1 VGFGTF
7 KFRFIL
13 RKPPLFSTQISI
25 YSPVHMPLPDQSHL
39 LPYARRPDFKVARA
53 SDLSGKDR
61 RLFRFLEIVPGLLA
75 WLTIIGIIL
84 ASIYAPFFAAYFIIA
99 FSIFWVLKTI
109 FLSFH
114 VRHNWK
120 RLKHH
125 MELDWERLIQR
136 FSYDQY
142 YHLVV
147 FPFYKEPREVL
158 EGTLQG
164 LADSK
169 YDAQKL
175 IVVLAAEERAGE
187 DAKALAREMEQ
198 KFADKFGHFL
208 VTIHPDDTLGE
219 IAGKGSNTHFALHE
233 VRNKIIDPNQI
244 PYKNIIT
251 SIFDIDTVI
260 YPDYFNC
267 LIWHFMTVEDPY
279 KSAFQPVPLFTN
291 NLWEATALARVMSMS
306 STFWQMIMQ
315 ERPEKAA
322 TFSSHSVSFQA
333 LYEIGYGQAN
343 VVSEDSRIFWN
354 LLIANNGDFKVVSLS
369 YPIAMDATT
378 APTLWGTIKNI
389 YRQHRRWTYGVENW
403 CYLVYHFTKNKTIPL
418 KKRLAIAALQGEG
431 YWSLVT
437 NPIMLFIL
445 GWAPIFLG
453 TREFHET
460 VLSYE
465 LPIMVRNLLIV
476 AMLGLVVSSII
487 SLSLTPPRPDGHSR
501 FRYIVMTLQW
511 IMVPMTMIV
520 FSAIPGL
527 DAQTRLMFGRY
538 MGFWVTPKR
547 LK

>member
-1 VGFGTF
+1 M
-7 KFRFIL
+7 L
-13 RKPPLFSTQISI
+13 SNQDS
-25 YSPVHMPLPDQSHL
+25 QEHL
-39 LPYARRPDFKVARA
+39 LPYARRSDFKVARA
-53 SDLSGKDR
+53 TELTGKDR
-61 RLFRFLEIVPGLLA
+61 RFFRVLEIIPGLASWGAL
-75 WLTIIGIIL
+75 IGIVL
-84 ASIYAPFFAAYFIIA
+84 ASIYAPFVAAYFIIA
-99 FSIFWVLKTI
+99 FSIYWVLKTI
-109 FLSFH
+109 FLSVH

-125 MELDWERLIQR
+125 MDLDWEKLIHR
-136 FSYDQY
+136 FSYEKFH
-142 YHLVV
+142 HLVI
-147 FPFYKEPREVL
+147 FPFYNEPREVL
-158 EGTLQG
+158 EGTLEG
-164 LADSK
+164 LVKSK
-169 YDAQKL
+169 YDLKKL
-175 IVVLAAEERAGE
+175 IVVLAAEERAG
-187 DAKALAREMEQ
+187 DSAKEMAYDLER
-198 KFADKFGHFL
+198 KYADKFGHFL
-208 VTIHPDDTLGE
+208 VTIHPQDTIGE
-219 IAGKGSNTHFALHE
+219 IAGKGSNTHHALHQ
-233 VRNKIIDPNQI
+233 VREKVID
-244 PYKNIIT
+244 KNNISYRDVLT
-251 SIFDIDTVI
+251 SIFDVDTVI

-267 LIWHFMTVEDPY
+267 LIWHFMTTENPY

-291 NLWEATALARVMSMS
+291 NLWEATAVSRVMAMS

-333 LYEIGYGQAN
+333 LHEIGYGQAN

-354 LLIANNGDFKVVSLS
+354 LLIANNGNFDVVSLS

-378 APTLWGTIKNI
+378 APSLIGTIKNI

-403 CYLVYHFTKNKTIPL
+403 CYLVFHFSKNKAIPL
-418 KKRLAIAALQGEG
+418 KKRIAIGALQGEG

-476 AMLGLVVSSII
+476 AMLGLVVSSVI
-487 SLSLTPPRPDGHSR
+487 SLSLTPPRPSHHSR
-501 FRYIVMTLQW
+501 FKYVVMALQW
-511 IMVPMTMIV
+511 IMVPLTMIM
-520 FSAIPGL
+520 FSAVPGL

-547 LK
+547 VK

>member
-1 VGFGTF
+1 MSEDDT
-7 KFRFIL
+7 
-13 RKPPLFSTQISI
+13 S
-25 YSPVHMPLPDQSHL
+25 YL

-53 SDLSGKDR
+53 SELSGSDR
-61 RLFRFLEIVPGLLA
+61 RLYRFLEIAPGLSA
-75 WLTIIGIIL
+75 WITIVGIIL
-84 ASIYAPFFAAYFIIA
+84 ASMYAPFFAAYFIIA
-99 FSIFWVLKTI
+99 FSVFWVLKTI
-109 FLSFH
+109 FLSVH

-125 MELDWERLIQR
+125 MELDWGSLVQR
-136 FSYDQY
+136 FNYDKY
-142 YHLVV
+142 YHLVI

-169 YDAQKL
+169 YDLKKI

-187 DAKALAREMEQ
+187 EAKKLANEMEK
-198 KFADKFGHFL
+198 KFGQKFGHFL
-208 VTIHPDDTLGE
+208 VTIHPENIVGE
-219 IAGKGSNTHFALHE
+219 IAGKGSNTHFALHQ
-233 VRNKIIDPNQI
+233 VREKIIDANNI
-244 PYKNIIT
+244 PYKNILT

-267 LIWHFMTVEDPY
+267 LIWHFMTVENPY

-291 NLWEATALARVMSMS
+291 NLWEATALSRVMAMS

-354 LLIANNGDFKVVSLS
+354 LLLANDGKFEVVSLS

-378 APTLWGTIKNI
+378 APTLWGTVQNI

-403 CYLVYHFTKNKTIPL
+403 CYLIYHFTKNKAIPL
-418 KKRLAIAALQGEG
+418 KKRLAISAIQGEG

-465 LPIMVRNLLIV
+465 LPIMVRNLLVV
-476 AMLGLVVSSII
+476 AMLGLVVSSVI

-511 IMVPMTMIV
+511 IMVPMTMIF

-547 LK
+547 IK

>member
-1 VGFGTF
+1 MESED
-7 KFRFIL
+7 K
-13 RKPPLFSTQISI
+13 
-25 YSPVHMPLPDQSHL
+25 SHL
-39 LPYARRPDFKVARA
+39 LPYARRADFKVARA
-53 SDLSGKDR
+53 EELSGSDR
-61 RLFRFLEIVPGLLA
+61 RFFRFLEILPGFLA
-75 WLTIIGIIL
+75 WSTIAGIIL
-84 ASIYAPFFAAYFIIA
+84 ASMYAPFFAAYFIIA
-99 FSIFWVLKTI
+99 FSIYWVLKTI

-125 MELDWERLIQR
+125 MELDWSALVKR
-136 FSYDQY
+136 FDYDDFH
-142 YHLVV
+142 HLVI

-158 EGTLQG
+158 EGTFKG
-164 LADSK
+164 LAESNYDLSK
-169 YDAQKL
+169 M
-175 IVVLAAEERAGE
+175 IVVLAAEDRAGTE
-187 DAKALAREMEQ
+187 AIELARDIEKEYGHR
-198 KFADKFGHFL
+198 FGHFL
-208 VTIHPDDTLGE
+208 VTIHPADTVGE
-219 IAGKGSNTHFALHE
+219 IAGKGSNTHYALHQ
-233 VRNKIIDPNQI
+233 VKKLVIDKENI
-244 PYKNIIT
+244 PYKNILT

-267 LIWHFMTVEDPY
+267 LIWHFMTAENPY

-291 NLWEATALARVMSMS
+291 NLWEATALSRVMAMS

-315 ERPEKAA
+315 ERPERAA

-333 LYEIGYGQAN
+333 LYEIGYGQPN
-343 VVSEDSRIFWN
+343 VVSEDSRIYWN
-354 LLIANNGDFKVVSLS
+354 LLIANDGEFDVVSLS

-378 APTLWGTIKNI
+378 APTLWGTIQNI

-403 CYLVYHFTKNKTIPL
+403 VYLIYHFTKNKAIPL
-418 KKRLAIAALQGEG
+418 KKRWVIGALQGEG

-547 LK
+547 IK

>member
-1 VGFGTF
+1 MFMFLSG
-7 KFRFIL
+7 
-13 RKPPLFSTQISI
+13 
-25 YSPVHMPLPDQSHL
+25 QSHL
-39 LPYARRPDFKVARA
+39 LPYAQRSDFKVARA
-53 SDLSGKDR
+53 TELTGRDR
-61 RLFRFLEIVPGLLA
+61 YFYRFLEIVPGVTA
-75 WLTIIGIIL
+75 WSALVGIIL

-99 FSIFWVLKTI
+99 FSIYWVLKTI
-109 FLSFH
+109 FLSYH
-114 VRHNWK
+114 VRYNWR

-125 MELDWERLIQR
+125 MGLDWQQLVSR
-136 FSYDQY
+136 FNHDHL
-142 YHLVV
+142 YHLAI

-164 LADSK
+164 LLDSK
-169 YDAQKL
+169 YDLQKL
-175 IVVLAAEERAGE
+175 IVVLAAEKRAGKE
-187 DAKALAREMEQ
+187 AEQLALEMEK
-198 KFADKFGHFL
+198 KFGHKFGHFL
-208 VTIHPDDTLGE
+208 VTVHPDDIKGE

-233 VRNKIIDPNQI
+233 VKKNIIDKNQI
-244 PYKNIIT
+244 PYKNILT

-267 LIWHFMTVEDPY
+267 LVWHFMTVENPY

-291 NLWEATALARVMSMS
+291 NLWEATALSRVMAMS

-333 LYEIGYGQAN
+333 LYEIGYGQPN

-354 LLIANNGDFKVVSLS
+354 LLVANNGNFEVVSLS

-378 APTLWGTIKNI
+378 APTMWGTIKNI

-403 CYLVYHFTKNKTIPL
+403 CYLIYHFTKNKEIPL
-418 KKRLAIAALQGEG
+418 KKRWAIGLLQGEG

-465 LPIMVRNLLIV
+465 LPIMVRNLLTV

-511 IMVPMTMIV
+511 IMVPMTMIF

-547 LK
+547 VK

>member
-1 VGFGTF
+1 MEVD
-7 KFRFIL
+7 K
-13 RKPPLFSTQISI
+13 
-25 YSPVHMPLPDQSHL
+25 SHL
-39 LPYARRPDFKVARA
+39 LPYAQRADFKVARA
-53 SDLSGKDR
+53 NELSGKDR
-61 RLFRFLEIVPGLLA
+61 RFFRFLEIVPGVAA
-75 WLTIIGIIL
+75 WGTIVGIIL
-84 ASIYAPFFAAYFIIA
+84 ASMYAPFYAAYFIIA
-99 FSIFWVLKTI
+99 FSIYWVLKTF
-109 FLSFH
+109 FLSVH
-114 VRHNWK
+114 VRYNWK

-125 MELDWERLIQR
+125 MELDWSQLVKR
-136 FSYDQY
+136 FKYEDK
-142 YHLVV
+142 YHLVI

-158 EGTLQG
+158 EGTLKG
-164 LADSK
+164 LKEAK
-169 YDAQKL
+169 YNKQKL

-187 DAKALAREMEQ
+187 EATQLAKEMEE
-198 KFADKFGHFL
+198 KFGADFGHFI
-208 VTIHPDDTLGE
+208 VTVHPDDIAGE
-219 IAGKGSNTHFALHE
+219 IAGKGSNTHYALHQ
-233 VRNKIIDPNQI
+233 VKQRVIDIENI
-244 PYKNIIT
+244 PHKDILV

-267 LIWHFMTVEDPY
+267 LVWHFMTAENPY

-291 NLWEATALARVMSMS
+291 NLWEATAVSRVMAMS

-315 ERPEKAA
+315 ERPDKAA

-333 LYEIGYGQAN
+333 LYEIGYGQPN
-343 VVSEDSRIFWN
+343 VVSEDSRIYWN
-354 LLIANNGDFKVVSLS
+354 LLVANNGQFDVVSLS

-378 APTLWGTIKNI
+378 APTFWGTLQNI

-403 CYLVYHFTKNKTIPL
+403 CYLIYHFTKNKAIPL
-418 KKRLAIAALQGEG
+418 RRRWSIALLQGEG

-453 TREFHET
+453 TREFHDT

-476 AMLGLVVSSII
+476 AMGGLVVSSVI

-501 FRYIVMTLQW
+501 FRYVVMTLQW
-511 IMVPMTMIV
+511 IMVPITMIV

-527 DAQTRLMFGRY
+527 DAQTRLMFGKY

-547 LK
+547 ER

>member
-1 VGFGTF
+1 MWFGGGIAVLQT
-7 KFRFIL
+7 
-13 RKPPLFSTQISI
+13 PLFSAQNAL
-25 YSPVHMPLPDQSHL
+25 YSPLIMSRDEQSHL
-39 LPYARRPDFKVARA
+39 LPYARRSDFKVARA
-53 SDLSGKDR
+53 TELTGKDR
-61 RLFRFLEIVPGLLA
+61 VFFRFLEIIPGFSA
-75 WLTIIGIIL
+75 WLTIVGIIL
-84 ASIYAPFFAAYFIIA
+84 ASMYAPFFAAYFIIA
-99 FSIFWVLKTI
+99 FSIYWVLKTI
-109 FLSFH
+109 FLSYH
-114 VRHNWK
+114 VRYNWK

-125 MELDWERLIQR
+125 MELDWQKLLQR
-136 FSYDQY
+136 FSYGHIYQ
-142 YHLVV
+142 LVI

-164 LADSK
+164 LVESK
-169 YDAQKL
+169 YDLSKL
-175 IVVLAAEERAGE
+175 IVVLAAEARAGE
-187 DAKALAREMEQ
+187 ESIALAYEMEK
-198 KFADKFGHFL
+198 KFGDKFGHFL
-208 VTIHPDDTLGE
+208 VTVHPSDIAGE
-219 IAGKGSNTHFALHE
+219 IAGKGSNTHYALHQVKE
-233 VRNKIIDPNQI
+233 KVIDANNI
-244 PYKNIIT
+244 PYRDILT

-267 LIWHFMTVEDPY
+267 LVWHFMTVENPY
-279 KSAFQPVPLFTN
+279 KSCFQPVPLFTN
-291 NLWEATALARVMSMS
+291 NLWEATALARVMAMS

-333 LYEIGYGQAN
+333 LYEIGYGQPN

-354 LLIANNGDFKVVSLS
+354 LLIANDGQFEVISLS

-378 APTLWGTIKNI
+378 APTFWGTIQNI

-403 CYLVYHFTKNKTIPL
+403 CYLIYHFTKNKAIPL
-418 KKRLAIAALQGEG
+418 KQRWAIGALQGEG

-465 LPIMVRNLLIV
+465 LPIMVRNLLIL
-476 AMLGLVVSSII
+476 AMGGLVVSSII
-487 SLSLTPPRPDGHSR
+487 ALSLTPPRPANHSR
-501 FRYIVMTLQW
+501 FKYVVMALQW
-511 IMVPMTMIV
+511 IMVPLTMIF

-527 DAQTRLMFGRY
+527 DAQTRLMFGKY

-547 LK
+547 EK

>member
-1 VGFGTF
+1 
-7 KFRFIL
+7 
-13 RKPPLFSTQISI
+13 
-25 YSPVHMPLPDQSHL
+25 MNDQSHL
-39 LPYARRPDFKVARA
+39 LPYARRSDFKVARA
-53 SDLSGKDR
+53 TELTGKDR
-61 RLFRFLEIVPGLLA
+61 RFYRFLEIVPGVTA
-75 WLTIIGIIL
+75 WSTIFGIVL

-99 FSIFWVLKTI
+99 FSIYWVLKTI
-109 FLSFH
+109 FLSYH

-120 RLKHH
+120 RLMHH
-125 MELDWERLIQR
+125 MELDWQNLVER
-136 FSYDQY
+136 FSYKEM

-147 FPFYKEPREVL
+147 FPFYKEPLEVL
-158 EGTLQG
+158 EGAMQG
-164 LADSK
+164 LIDAK
-169 YDAQKL
+169 YDAKKL
-175 IVVLAAEERAGE
+175 IVVLAAEARAGE
-187 DAKALAREMEQ
+187 EAIASARSIESE
-198 KFADKFGHFL
+198 FGSKFGHFI
-208 VTIHPDDTLGE
+208 VTVHPEDVAGE
-219 IAGKGSNTHFALHE
+219 MAGKGSNTHYALHE
-233 VRNKIIDPNQI
+233 VCNKIIDPNKI
-244 PYKNIIT
+244 PYKDILT

-267 LIWHFMTVEDPY
+267 LVWHFMTAENPY

-291 NLWEATALARVMSMS
+291 NLWDAPALSRVMAMS

-343 VVSEDSRIFWN
+343 VVSEDSRIYWN
-354 LLIANNGDFKVVSLS
+354 LLIANDGNFEVVSLS

-378 APTLWGTIKNI
+378 APTFWGTVQNI

-403 CYLVYHFTKNKTIPL
+403 CYLIYHFSKNKAIPL
-418 KKRLAIAALQGEG
+418 KKRWAIAALQGEG

-437 NPIMLFIL
+437 NPIMLLIL
-445 GWAPIFLG
+445 GWAPIYLG

-476 AMLGLVVSSII
+476 AMGGLVVSSII
-487 SLSLTPPRPDGHSR
+487 SLSLTPPRPSHHSR
-501 FRYIVMTLQW
+501 FRYVVMALQW
-511 IMVPMTMIV
+511 IIVPMTMV
-520 FSAIPGL
+520 FFSAIPGL